1 MDRIFIQGLELQ
13 SLIGVLA
20 RERLAPQPI
29 IVDVEMAFDTR
40 AAAVSDRI
48 LDTLDYAAVAK
59 RLGVIAE
66 DSRAELVET
75 LAERMAE
82 CLQREFGVRWLRL
95 RIGKPLA
102 LDNAVSVGVEIERGT
117 MRGQSGL

>member
-20 RERLAPQPI
+20 RERIAPQPI
-29 IVDVEMAFDTR
+29 IVDVEMALDTR
-40 AAAVSDRI
+40 AAAASDRI
-48 LDTLDYAAVAK
+48 GDTVDYASVAK
-59 RLGVIAE
+59 RLGVTAE

-82 CLQREFGVRWLRL
+82 CLQHEFGVRWLRL
-95 RIGKPLA
+95 RISKPLA
-102 LDNAVSVGVEIERGT
+102 LDNAVGVGVEIERGALP
-117 MRGQSGL
+117 G